1 MTVLSK
7 SISSYRSVIAAVVV
21 VVIVAAVI
29 AAVVVVVAAY
39 ERYRD
44 KKSCQEGVENLWR
57 DSAAKSSNSNFLLA
71 REKNEGKK
79 NGWKKQ
85 TRGWNNFWVQ
95 REFAEP

>member
-7 SISSYRSVIAAVVV
+7 SISSYRSVIAAIVVV
-21 VVIVAAVI
+21 TVI
-29 AAVVVVVAAY
+29 AVAVVVVVVAAY

-71 REKNEGKK
+71 REENEGKK
-79 NGWKKQ
+79 IKGSIVVGVDNAQIKQ
-85 TRGWNNFWVQ
+85 KQ
-95 REFAEP
+95 EQQLK